1 MAVPIRGVHRPTHA
15 VFVVAH
21 VAVGHADGLDIGVDE
36 ARVPRHRV
44 GDAVDVVPPPGIEA
58 HEVAAQGGTDLHQL
72 EGRFDLLD
80 EDIGLDRAYRQP
92 EVLLK
97 RREQVVPERG
107 LLGGLDLRQV
117 EDDRCP
123 RVEVGAGGC

>member
-1 MAVPIRGVHRPTHA
+1 M
-15 VFVVAH
+15 
-21 VAVGHADGLDIGVDE
+21 
-36 ARVPRHRV
+36 
-44 GDAVDVVPPPGIEA
+44 
-58 HEVAAQGGTDLHQL
+58 AAQGGTDLHQL

-80 EDIGLDRAYRQP
+80 EDVDLDRAYRQP

-97 RREQVVPERG
+97 RREQVVPQRG

-123 RVEVGAGGC
+123 RVA